1 MMRCFAAL
9 FLFLLLSPFCL
20 YAGEFRV
27 GVMPAKESLPFY
39 AEEKLGIFKKHGI
52 DLVIV
57 PFRSALER
65 DSAFVAGKIDGA
77 INDIVGTIL
86 LTQSGRNI
94 KIMRAMAKP
103 SKEYPV
109 FKMMKASGDAG
120 KKDAAV
126 SYNTVI
132 EYVTDRIM
140 EKNSLK
146 GTLKKT
152 EIKSVPLRMQLL
164 LDGKVGYATLAEPL
178 GTYAGMKG
186 ASEIYTDWGIRGS
199 HVLFVARGDMDNA
212 FLNKVLVAYD
222 ETCVT
227 ANREKMR
234 LKGFLWTK
242 LALPTELKDNY
253 ALPDMLTEELPG
265 REDVGDV
272 QSWMRGKKLIKEFI
286 DYDRLVFRQ

>member
-27 GVMPAKESLPFY
+27 GVMPAKESMPFY

-52 DLVIV
+52 NLVVI

-65 DSAFVAGKIDGA
+65 DSAFEAGKIDGA
-77 INDIVGTIL
+77 INDIVGTVL
-86 LTQSGRNI
+86 LSKSGRNI
-94 KIMRAMAKP
+94 KILRTMAKP

-109 FKMMKASGDAG
+109 FRIMKSGNATE
-120 KKDAAV
+120 KKDVAV

-132 EYVTDRIM
+132 EYVTDRII
-140 EKNSLK
+140 EKNALK
-146 GTLKKT
+146 GMLKKT

-186 ASEIYTDWGIRGS
+186 AGKVYTDWGVQGS
-199 HVLFVARGDMDNA
+199 HVLFVARGDMGNDI
-212 FLNKVLVAYD
+212 LNRILAAYD
-222 ETCVT
+222 ETCMA
-227 ANREKMR
+227 ANKEKKS

-242 LALPTELKDNY
+242 LSLPAELRDNY
-253 ALPDMLTEELPG
+253 TLPDMLIGELPG
-265 REDVGDV
+265 IAEIRDV
-272 QSWMRGKKLIKEFI
+272 QSWMMGKKLIKEFI